1 MPYLSGSAIAIL
13 LLMQKSLNPDSA
25 DQREPTVK
33 PPSRWRSTFDAFSI
47 PNYRWFFVALCG
59 NFAAMNIQMFIRG
72 WLVYE
77 ITGSYEKLGWMTAA
91 GGLVGLIAAPLGGV
105 VADRVKQK
113 KTVLQIS
120 GVANA
125 LITLYIAIL
134 ISLGELEFFHL
145 LLSSILQGIVMNTMM
160 PARQAF
166 TKDIVGI
173 DKLTN
178 AIALST
184 SGMNTARLLLPGLAG
199 GMVAALGGGGGN
211 IEPAQWVYFLMTGLY
226 LWAVFI
232 LIMISVKDKPSHE
245 LPTGSV
251 FNELKLGFSYVLNT
265 PVIYMLLGFNF
276 LMVFFSMTYFMLL
289 PGFAKDVL
297 LAGPDRLGLLIS
309 ISGIGSLLGSLY
321 IASYGNKGRAKALLY
336 GGLLMG
342 IALVFFSLSTHYWL
356 SVALLTLVGFGQSAR
371 MSLSNV
377 LIQSYVD
384 DEFRGRVMSIYML
397 EMAFLSVSIYPISLL
412 ADYYGPQLAV
422 GLSAGGLIILI
433 LLLFRVPAYRN
444 LD

>member
-1 MPYLSGSAIAIL
+1 MSNPTRSVSSEPLKTPSLSSSKWRGTFAAFHIA
-13 LLMQKSLNPDSA
+13 
-25 DQREPTVK
+25 
-33 PPSRWRSTFDAFSI
+33 
-47 PNYRWFFVALCG
+47 NYRWFFLALCG

-72 WLVYE
+72 WLVFE

-113 KTVLQIS
+113 KVILQVS

-125 LITLYIAIL
+125 LITFWIAAL
-134 ISLGELEFFHL
+134 IYQGDLAFIHL
-145 LLSSILQGIVMNTMM
+145 LASSVLQGLVMNAMM

-166 TKDIVGI
+166 TKDIVGL
-173 DKLTN
+173 DRLTN

-199 GMVAALGGGGGN
+199 GLVAILGGGDGN
-211 IEPAQWVYFLMTGLY
+211 IDPAKWVYFLMALLY
-226 LWAVFI
+226 LWSAALMTFI
-232 LIMISVKDKPSHE
+232 VVDDKAESDM
-245 LPTGSV
+245 PTGSMAR
-251 FNELKLGFSYVLNT
+251 ELRLGFRYVLQT
-265 PVIYMLLGFNF
+265 PVIFMLLLCNF
-276 LMVFFSMTYFMLL
+276 LMVFFSLTYFMIL

-297 LAGPDRLGLLIS
+297 EAGPERLGLLIS
-309 ISGIGSLLGSLY
+309 ISGVGSLLGSLY
-321 IASYGNKGRAKALLY
+321 IASYGNRKRARILLW
-336 GGLLMG
+336 GAGIMGVSLLLF
-342 IALVFFSLSTHYWL
+342 ALSTHYWL
-356 SVALLTLVGFGQSAR
+356 SVIFLSIVGFGQATR

-397 EMAFLSVSIYPISLL
+397 EMALLSISIYPISLL
-412 ADYYGPQLAV
+412 ADLYGPQWAV
-422 GLSAGGLIILI
+422 GLSAAGLIILVAI
-433 LLLFRVPAYRN
+433 LFNVPSYRD